1 MCRCS
6 LKEYI
11 GLLEEELRLE
21 YGRSMNRIRFDDE
34 VLRHP
39 EEFSHITVPT
49 LEPERVPKKG
59 EMNVTKRNC
68 SFFSSM
74 INIPFLLRAG
84 CVSIPEFP
92 FQENQTAFTLC
103 TLLRQ
108 PEVYTVLCEIW
119 VECNKVSDMKLF
131 NVTLLKPMR
140 LEEFKNT
147 QSQMQLQVRP
157 GTAKDKKKPFALTNH
172 LLVSLLPPRQTC
184 TFGRRG

>member
-1 MCRCS
+1 MRS

-11 GLLEEELRLE
+11 GLLEDELRLE
-21 YGRSMNRIRFDDE
+21 YGRTMNRIRFDDE

-39 EEFSHITVPT
+39 DEFSHITVPT
-49 LEPERVPKKG
+49 MEPERVPQKG
-59 EMNVTKRNC
+59 EMNFGAVEVTKRYCFN
-68 SFFSSM
+68 FSSLTND
-74 INIPFLLRAG
+74 IFFNLHAG

-92 FQENQTAFTLC
+92 FKENQTAFTLC

-147 QSQMQLQVRP
+147 QSQMQLQVRQQISSVCRSSSV
-157 GTAKDKKKPFALTNH
+157 FYH
-172 LLVSLLPPRQTC
+172 
-184 TFGRRG
+184 